1 MLSILD
7 IEFVSFNMVKN
18 VCSSGTNNRL
28 SQKFKNPFSISFSVR
43 LKRSGHQANKE
54 RLPTLFREWIPS
66 AEDFVHVLCF
76 DLQLEE
82 SYRRTSSRM
91 FLYILSW
98 ISMIF
103 HVIFLTLA
111 LGMFKEFR
119 QIRYLC
125 NALKAESPFARVFFY
140 LYMCLLILA

>member
-1 MLSILD
+1 M
-7 IEFVSFNMVKN
+7 
-18 VCSSGTNNRL
+18 
-28 SQKFKNPFSISFSVR
+28 
-43 LKRSGHQANKE
+43 
-54 RLPTLFREWIPS
+54 
-66 AEDFVHVLCF
+66 HVLCF

-111 LGMFKEFR
+111 LGMFKEFLK
-119 QIRYLC
+119 IRYLC
-125 NALKAESPFARVFFY
+125 NALKAESPFARVFLFIHVPFNFGVAAALFY
-140 LYMCLLILA
+140 LAELVEEYTVVTAKVIKCTIAVSIIKLNQSVNFK

>member
-1 MLSILD
+1 M
-7 IEFVSFNMVKN
+7 
-18 VCSSGTNNRL
+18 
-28 SQKFKNPFSISFSVR
+28 
-43 LKRSGHQANKE
+43 
-54 RLPTLFREWIPS
+54 
-66 AEDFVHVLCF
+66 HVLCF

-111 LGMFKEFR
+111 LGMFKEFLK
-119 QIRYLC
+119 IRYMC
-125 NALKAESPFARVFFY
+125 NALKAESPFARVFFFN

>member
-1 MLSILD
+1 M
-7 IEFVSFNMVKN
+7 
-18 VCSSGTNNRL
+18 
-28 SQKFKNPFSISFSVR
+28 
-43 LKRSGHQANKE
+43 
-54 RLPTLFREWIPS
+54 
-66 AEDFVHVLCF
+66 HVLCF
-76 DLQLEE
+76 DVELEE

-111 LGMFKEFR
+111 LGMFKEFLK
-119 QIRYLC
+119 IRYMC
-125 NALKAESPFARVFFY
+125 NALKAESPFARLFFFN